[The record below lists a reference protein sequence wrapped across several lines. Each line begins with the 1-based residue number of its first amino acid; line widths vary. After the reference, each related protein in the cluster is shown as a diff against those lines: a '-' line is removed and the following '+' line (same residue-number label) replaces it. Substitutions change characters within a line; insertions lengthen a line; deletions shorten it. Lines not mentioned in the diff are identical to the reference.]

1 MDDLERKALAAA
13 DTMIVE
19 HGWPWNLNPDG
30 QLETATEKSRLMLA
44 SAFLKGY
51 GYGVQ
56 VMGAEADA
64 AMQRMIADI
73 RNA

>member
-1 MDDLERKALAAA
+1 MDELERKALAAA
-13 DTMIVE
+13 DGMIAE
-19 HGWPWNLNPDG
+19 HGWPWNLNADG

-56 VMGAEADA
+56 TMGAEADA
-64 AMQRMIADI
+64 AMRQMIADI
-73 RNA
+73 KNA